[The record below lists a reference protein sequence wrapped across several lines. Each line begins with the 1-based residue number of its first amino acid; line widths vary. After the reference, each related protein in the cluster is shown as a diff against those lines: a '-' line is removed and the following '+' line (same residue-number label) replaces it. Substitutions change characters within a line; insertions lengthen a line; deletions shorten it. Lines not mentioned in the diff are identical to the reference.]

1 MKIDSVFLWNDKL
14 NYSWSDFTKT
24 YEYDRVKDLEEIKP
38 YIIKQDCEHYLHEIE
53 KMKIQMTFMAKGS
66 EIQYNK

>member
-1 MKIDSVFLWNDKL
+1 MHPRITKGDCVQALLRHIKRKGKKMKIDSVFLWNDKL

-38 YIIKQDCEHYLHEIE
+38 YIIK
-53 KMKIQMTFMAKGS
+53 
-66 EIQYNK
+66 